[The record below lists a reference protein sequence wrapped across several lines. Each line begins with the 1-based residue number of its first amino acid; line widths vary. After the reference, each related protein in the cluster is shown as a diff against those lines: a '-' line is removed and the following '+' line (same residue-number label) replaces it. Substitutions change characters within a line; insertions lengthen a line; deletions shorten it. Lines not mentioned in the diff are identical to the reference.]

1 MKLTDRI
8 IKLLGGYTGEDLY
21 RKDKRHEDETVR
33 LEREIL
39 KLSQLADGTPEGCKR
54 GEWCAACSFGVR
66 TETYVN
72 HYFGVRT
79 ETAVIPYFRVPT
91 YRCGKAEACPGFARK
106 EKADG

>member
-72 HYFGVRT
+72 
-79 ETAVIPYFRVPT
+79 PYFRVPT